1 MDESAVVVSERVRAE
16 AATRDFPG
24 FFDAEYTRLFR
35 AMAIVTRDL
44 HEAEDLTQ
52 DAFARVWERW
62 DRVGAM
68 DDPTGYLY
76 RTAMNVH
83 RSAVR
88 RARRAV
94 GRLVHPGAGRDP
106 FADAE
111 DRDEVSRALRGL
123 APRQRAALVLT
134 ELLGYGSEDAGRV
147 LGVKAVTVR
156 ALASQGRAALRST
169 MEDDHE

>member
-62 DRVGAM
+62 DRVGKL

-76 RTAMNVH
+76 RTALNGHFQAH
-83 RSAVR
+83 RRAVR
-88 RARRAV
+88 AARRAFT
-94 GRLVHPGAGRDP
+94 RHSPRDP
-106 FADAE
+106 MEAVDARATLE
-111 DRDEVSRALRGL
+111 RALL
-123 APRQRAALVLT
+123 ELPARQRAALVVID
-134 ELLGYGSEDAGRV
+134 LLGYDSASAGRV
-147 LGVKAVTVR
+147 LGVQAGTVR
-156 ALASQGRAALRST
+156 RLVSLARSRLRDRL
-169 MEDDHE
+169 EDPT